1 MSKIIITNDKDS
13 QMKRLKRLDD
23 KNFSLLAFS
32 TYRLQTS
39 VDWNPLLIGKMKNR
53 FRKLLFVLL
62 LTFGASGNA
71 SESGEE
77 YVSIYRLISKGDE
90 MLDAGLRSEAAEF
103 YNDARQNLVAF
114 RNSYPSW
121 NRQVIHFRLKYLN
134 EKLANLPPVD
144 DFSPILP
151 VADDDA
157 SASESGGVPSSELDK
172 QTKLLEGQLA
182 AANEQLRQL
191 TADNALLLSKLR
203 EAMSARPADL
213 NPAEFQK
220 AKTKILELEKE
231 KELIEVHLQKATES
245 NAKSEQPAAA
255 LTISHSDLI
264 ERIKRL
270 QSENEIL
277 KQSASQFIQESEDAS
292 IASLKRQNQSLL
304 QEKEKLR
311 QQLADAESANKRD
324 WTQSKPAQS
333 LSPSGG
339 DSEQTI
345 QELEKE
351 NDDLR
356 VTNEALMQENAILK
370 KAAAKTISPANLDAS
385 VFEARIQSLEK
396 EKNDLQSQLAKAR
409 RTQPREK
416 RRWLPRIGRRGP
428 QEVSFLEAR
437 LAVFEAEKE
446 PYTAEELALLGD
458 DWDVAP
464 VSEKAEPISNEDA
477 QISPAL
483 VQLESSARTAA
494 REGRFDEAES
504 QFRELLQLVPN
515 HAPSLA
521 SLALTQMKQQKFE
534 EAQTNLET
542 SLGLSSEN
550 SYALFLMGL
559 LKVSQERYDDAVT
572 FLSRATVLDPD
583 DAEAQNYLGVALAE
597 VGHRNPA
604 ETALRKAIRLRP
616 QYTDAH
622 INLAIV
628 YASQSPPFKA
638 LAKHHYQK
646 AINAGHPP
654 VPRIE
659 QLLNQ
664 N

>member
-1 MSKIIITNDKDS
+1 M
-13 QMKRLKRLDD
+13 
-23 KNFSLLAFS
+23 
-32 TYRLQTS
+32 
-39 VDWNPLLIGKMKNR
+39 
-53 FRKLLFVLL
+53 LFVLL
-62 LTFGASGNA
+62 LVFGASGKA
-71 SESGEE
+71 SEVGEE

-90 MLDAGLRSEAAEF
+90 ALDAGLRSEAAEF
-103 YNDARQNLVAF
+103 YNDARQNLVTL
-114 RNSYPSW
+114 RDNYPSW
-121 NRQVIHFRLKYLN
+121 NRRVIHFRLKYLD
-134 EKLANLPPVD
+134 EKLANLPPID
-144 DFSPILP
+144 GFSPILP
-151 VADDDA
+151 VADDGTSTSKSD
-157 SASESGGVPSSELDK
+157 GVPSSDPDK

-231 KELIEVHLQKATES
+231 KELIEVHLQKAS
-245 NAKSEQPAAA
+245 GANAKSEQPTEEA
-255 LTISHSDLI
+255 LTVSRSDLMK
-264 ERIKRL
+264 RIQQL
-270 QSENEIL
+270 QNENEIL
-277 KQSASQFIQESEDAS
+277 KQSATQFIQESAS
-292 IASLKRQNQSLL
+292 IALLDKQNQSLL
-304 QEKEKLR
+304 QEREKLR
-311 QQLADAESANKRD
+311 QRLADAESASKRD
-324 WTQSKPAQS
+324 LAQSKPDQA
-333 LSPSGG
+333 PSSSG
-339 DSEQTI
+339 SELGQKI

-351 NDDLR
+351 NSDLR
-356 VTNEALMQENAILK
+356 ATVEALMQENAILK
-370 KAAAKTISPANLDAS
+370 KAAAKTISPAELDVS
-385 VFEARIQSLEK
+385 LFDARIQSLEK

-428 QEVSFLEAR
+428 REVSFLEAR

-446 PYTAEELALLGD
+446 PYTAEELALLGA
-458 DWDVAP
+458 DWDAAS
-464 VSEKAEPISNEDA
+464 VSKETDAISPEDD
-477 QISPAL
+477 QISPEL
-483 VQLESSARTAA
+483 VQLESAARTAA

-504 QFRELLQLVPN
+504 QFLELLKLVPN

-542 SLGLSSEN
+542 SLELSPEN
-550 SYALFLMGL
+550 SYALFLTGL
-559 LKVSQERYDDAVT
+559 LKISQERYEDAVT

-583 DAEAQNYLGVALAE
+583 DAESQNYLGVALAE
-597 VGHRNPA
+597 VGHRDSA

-628 YASQSPPFKA
+628 YASHSQPFKA

-659 QLLNQ
+659 QLLNR

>member
-1 MSKIIITNDKDS
+1 MKD
-13 QMKRLKRLDD
+13 
-23 KNFSLLAFS
+23 
-32 TYRLQTS
+32 
-39 VDWNPLLIGKMKNR
+39 R

-62 LTFGASGNA
+62 LPFAASGKA
-71 SESGEE
+71 SEVGEE
-77 YVSIYRLISKGDE
+77 YVSIYRLINKGDE

-103 YNDARQNLVAF
+103 YNDARQNLIAF
-114 RNSYPSW
+114 RDNYSSW
-121 NRQVIHFRLKYLN
+121 EPQVVHFRLKYLD

-144 DFSPILP
+144 DFFPNLL
-151 VADDDA
+151 VADDGA
-157 SASESGGVPSSELDK
+157 SASESEGVPSSDLDK

-231 KELIEVHLQKATES
+231 KELIEVHLQRATES
-245 NAKSEQPAAA
+245 NAKSEQPAAES
-255 LTISHSDLI
+255 LTISHSDLL

-270 QSENEIL
+270 QNENEIL

-292 IASLKRQNQSLL
+292 IASLKRQNQLL
-304 QEKEKLR
+304 LRERDNLR
-311 QQLADAESANKRD
+311 QQLADAESASKRD
-324 WTQSKPAQS
+324 LAQSKPAQAP
-333 LSPSGG
+333 LPSDS
-339 DSEQTI
+339 DSERTI
-345 QELEKE
+345 QELERK
-351 NDDLR
+351 NSALR
-356 VTNEALMQENAILK
+356 VANESLMQENTILK
-370 KAAAKTISPANLDAS
+370 KTAAKTVSSAESDVF

-396 EKNDLQSQLAKAR
+396 EKNDLQAQLAKAR
-409 RTQPREK
+409 RTQPQEK
-416 RRWLPRIGRRGP
+416 RRWLPRIGRRGD

-446 PYTAEELALLGD
+446 PYTAEERALLGD
-458 DWDVAP
+458 DWDVVS
-464 VSEKAEPISNEDA
+464 VSEKADLISIEDA
-477 QISPAL
+477 QISPELA
-483 VQLESSARTAA
+483 QLESAARAAA

-504 QFRELLQLVPN
+504 QFREILQLVPR

-534 EAQTNLET
+534 EAQTSLET
-542 SLGLSSEN
+542 SLELSPEN

-622 INLAIV
+622 VNLAII

>member
-1 MSKIIITNDKDS
+1 
-13 QMKRLKRLDD
+13 
-23 KNFSLLAFS
+23 
-32 TYRLQTS
+32 
-39 VDWNPLLIGKMKNR
+39 MKNR

-62 LTFGASGNA
+62 WVFGASGNA
-71 SESGEE
+71 SEVGEE
-77 YVSIYRLISKGDE
+77 YVSIYGLITQGDE
-90 MLDAGLRSEAAEF
+90 MLDAGLRSEASEV
-103 YNDARQNLVAF
+103 YNDARQMLVAF
-114 RNSYPSW
+114 MDNYPDW
-121 NRQVIHFRLKYLN
+121 NRQVIHFRLKYLD

-144 DFSPILP
+144 AFSPALSD
-151 VADDDA
+151 ADA
-157 SASESGGVPSSELDK
+157 SNSESGGVPSSNPDK
-172 QTKLLEGQLA
+172 QSKLLEGQLA

-191 TADNALLLSKLR
+191 KADNALLLSKLR

-213 NPAEFQK
+213 EPAEFQK
-220 AKTKILELEKE
+220 AQARILELEKE
-231 KELIEVHLQKATES
+231 KELIEVQLQNASGT
-245 NAKSEQPAAA
+245 NAKSEQPAKEAW
-255 LTISHSDLI
+255 TISHSNLT

-277 KQSASQFIQESEDAS
+277 KQSATQFIQESEAASAS
-292 IASLKRQNQSLL
+292 IALLDKQNQSLL
-304 QEKEKLR
+304 QERDELR
-311 QQLADAESANKRD
+311 QQLADAENA
-324 WTQSKPAQS
+324 AQR
-333 LSPSGG
+333 LKLAEGKMAQAAEPSG
-339 DSEQTI
+339 SEAEQTI
-345 QELEKE
+345 QEWEKE
-351 NDDLR
+351 NSDLR
-356 VTNEALMQENAILK
+356 AAMEALTQENAILK
-370 KAAAKTISPANLDAS
+370 KAAAKTISPAELDAS
-385 VFEARIQSLEK
+385 AFEARIQLLEK

-416 RRWLPRIGRRGP
+416 RGWLPRIGRRGP
-428 QEVSFLEAR
+428 REVSFLEAR

-446 PYTAEELALLGD
+446 PYTAEELALLEGA
-458 DWDVAP
+458 DWDAAT
-464 VSEKAEPISNEDA
+464 VSEKSAPISIDDA
-477 QISPAL
+477 RISPQLA
-483 VQLESSARTAA
+483 QLESAARTAA
-494 REGRFDEAES
+494 QEGRFDEAES

-542 SLGLSSEN
+542 SLELSPEN

-559 LKVSQERYDDAVT
+559 LKISQERYEDAVT

-659 QLLNQ
+659 QLLSQ

>member
-1 MSKIIITNDKDS
+1 
-13 QMKRLKRLDD
+13 
-23 KNFSLLAFS
+23 
-32 TYRLQTS
+32 
-39 VDWNPLLIGKMKNR
+39 MKNR

-62 LTFGASGNA
+62 SLFGASGNA
-71 SESGEE
+71 SEVGEE

-103 YNDARQNLVAF
+103 YNDARQNLVVLKD
-114 RNSYPSW
+114 NYPSW
-121 NRQVIHFRLKYLN
+121 NRQVIHFRLKYLD

-144 DFSPILP
+144 DFSSILP
-151 VADDDA
+151 VADDGA
-157 SASESGGVPSSELDK
+157 STSESDGVPPAPDK

-191 TADNALLLSKLR
+191 TADNSLLLSKLR

-220 AKTKILELEKE
+220 AKTRILELEKE
-231 KELIEVHLQKATES
+231 KELIEVHLQKAS
-245 NAKSEQPAAA
+245 GANDKSEQSPEES
-255 LTISHSDLI
+255 LTISHSDLM
-264 ERIKRL
+264 ERIKQL
-270 QSENEIL
+270 QNENEIL
-277 KQSASQFIQESEDAS
+277 KQSATQFIQESAS
-292 IASLKRQNQSLL
+292 IASLDKQNRSLL
-304 QEKEKLR
+304 QERDNLR

-324 WTQSKPAQS
+324 WTQSKPVQS
-333 LSPSGG
+333 VSPSGG
-339 DSEQTI
+339 ELEQKI
-345 QELEKE
+345 QELERG
-351 NDDLR
+351 NSDLR
-356 VTNEALMQENAILK
+356 AAVEALMQENAILK
-370 KAAAKTISPANLDAS
+370 KAAAKTVSPAEIEDPL
-385 VFEARIQSLEK
+385 FEARIQSLEK
-396 EKNDLQSQLAKAR
+396 EKNDLQSQLSKAR

-416 RRWLPRIGRRGP
+416 RRWLPRIGRRESR
-428 QEVSFLEAR
+428 EVSFLEAR

-458 DWDVAP
+458 DWDAE
-464 VSEKAEPISNEDA
+464 SISKKADPISTEDS
-477 QISPAL
+477 QISPEL
-483 VQLESSARTAA
+483 VQLESTARTAA

-504 QFRELLQLVPN
+504 QFRELLKLVPN

-542 SLGLSSEN
+542 SLELSPEN
-550 SYALFLMGL
+550 SYALFLTGL
-559 LKVSQERYDDAVT
+559 LKISQERYEDAVT

-597 VGHRNPA
+597 VGHRDSA
-604 ETALRKAIRLRP
+604 EAALRKAIRLRP

-628 YASQSPPFKA
+628 YASHSQPFKA

>member
-1 MSKIIITNDKDS
+1 
-13 QMKRLKRLDD
+13 
-23 KNFSLLAFS
+23 
-32 TYRLQTS
+32 
-39 VDWNPLLIGKMKNR
+39 MKNR
-53 FRKLLFVLL
+53 SRKLLFVLL
-62 LTFGASGNA
+62 WVFGASGNA
-71 SESGEE
+71 AEVGEE
-77 YVSIYRLISKGDE
+77 YVSIYGLIAKGDE
-90 MLDAGLRSEAAEF
+90 MLDAGLRNEAAGF
-103 YNDARQNLVAF
+103 YNDARQMLIDF
-114 RNSYPSW
+114 SGDYPTW
-121 NRQVIHFRLKYLN
+121 NRQVIHFRLKYLD
-134 EKLANLPPVD
+134 EKLANLPPID
-144 DFSPILP
+144 AFSPLLP
-151 VADDDA
+151 ASDA
-157 SASESGGVPSSELDK
+157 VPSTSQSDGVPSSEPGR

-220 AKTKILELEKE
+220 AQTRILELEKE
-231 KELIEVHLQKATES
+231 KELIEVHLQKALGANDERDPS
-245 NAKSEQPAAA
+245 AREAG
-255 LTISHSDLI
+255 TISRSDLA
-264 ERIKRL
+264 ERIKQL

-277 KQSASQFIQESEDAS
+277 KQSATQFIQESEATSAS
-292 IASLKRQNQSLL
+292 IASLDRQNRSLL
-304 QEKEKLR
+304 QERNALR
-311 QQLADAESANKRD
+311 QRLTDAESAKKGD
-324 WTQSKPAQS
+324 LTEGKPAQDA
-333 LSPSGG
+333 SPSGS

-345 QELEKE
+345 QERERE
-351 NDDLR
+351 IGNLR
-356 VTNEALMQENAILK
+356 AAMEALMQENAILK
-370 KAAAKTISPANLDAS
+370 KAAAKTVFPAELDAS
-385 VFEARIQSLEK
+385 AFEARIQSLEK

-416 RRWLPRIGRRGP
+416 QRWLRWLPRIGRRDP
-428 QEVSFLEAR
+428 REVSFLEAR

-458 DWDVAP
+458 DWDASS
-464 VSEKAEPISNEDA
+464 VSKKTAPISMEDA
-477 QISPAL
+477 PISPEI
-483 VQLESSARTAA
+483 VQLESAARTAA

-504 QFRELLQLVPN
+504 RFRKILQLVPN

-542 SLGLSSEN
+542 SLELSPEN

-559 LKVSQERYDDAVT
+559 LKVSQERYEDAVS

-622 INLAIV
+622 VNLAIV

-659 QLLNQ
+659 QLLNR

>member
-1 MSKIIITNDKDS
+1 M
-13 QMKRLKRLDD
+13 
-23 KNFSLLAFS
+23 
-32 TYRLQTS
+32 
-39 VDWNPLLIGKMKNR
+39 
-53 FRKLLFVLL
+53 LFVLL
-62 LTFGASGNA
+62 LVFGASGNA
-71 SESGEE
+71 SEVGEE

-90 MLDAGLRSEAAEF
+90 ALDAGLRSEAAEF
-103 YNDARQNLVAF
+103 YNDARQNLVAL
-114 RNSYPSW
+114 RDNYPSW
-121 NRQVIHFRLKYLN
+121 NRRVIHFRLKYLD
-134 EKLANLPPVD
+134 EKLANLPPING
-144 DFSPILP
+144 FSPILP
-151 VADDDA
+151 VAEDGA
-157 SASESGGVPSSELDK
+157 STSKSDGVPSSDPDK
-172 QTKLLEGQLA
+172 QTKLLAGQLA

-191 TADNALLLSKLR
+191 TADNVLLLSKLR

-231 KELIEVHLQKATES
+231 KELIEVHLQKASGANT
-245 NAKSEQPAAA
+245 KSEQPTEEA
-255 LTISHSDLI
+255 LTVSRSDLM
-264 ERIKRL
+264 ERIQQL
-270 QSENEIL
+270 QNENEIL
-277 KQSASQFIQESEDAS
+277 KQSATQFIQESAS
-292 IASLKRQNQSLL
+292 IASLDKQNQSLL
-304 QEKEKLR
+304 QEREKLR
-311 QQLADAESANKRD
+311 QRLADAESASRRD
-324 WTQSKPAQS
+324 LAQSKPAQA
-333 LSPSGG
+333 PSSSG
-339 DSEQTI
+339 SELEQKI

-351 NDDLR
+351 NSDFR
-356 VTNEALMQENAILK
+356 ATVEALMQENAILK
-370 KAAAKTISPANLDAS
+370 KAAAKTVSPAELDVS
-385 VFEARIQSLEK
+385 LFEARIQSLEK
-396 EKNDLQSQLAKAR
+396 ERNDLQSQLAKVR

-428 QEVSFLEAR
+428 REVSFLEAR

-446 PYTAEELALLGD
+446 PYTAEELALLGA
-458 DWDVAP
+458 DWDAAS
-464 VSEKAEPISNEDA
+464 VSKETDAISPEDD
-477 QISPAL
+477 QISPEL
-483 VQLESSARTAA
+483 VQLESAARTAA

-504 QFRELLQLVPN
+504 QFLELLKLAPN

-542 SLGLSSEN
+542 SLELSPEN
-550 SYALFLMGL
+550 SYALFLTGL
-559 LKVSQERYDDAVT
+559 LKISQERYEDAVT

-597 VGHRNPA
+597 VGHRDSA

-628 YASQSPPFKA
+628 YASHNQPFKA

-659 QLLNQ
+659 QLLNR

>member
-1 MSKIIITNDKDS
+1 
-13 QMKRLKRLDD
+13 
-23 KNFSLLAFS
+23 
-32 TYRLQTS
+32 
-39 VDWNPLLIGKMKNR
+39 MKNR

-62 LTFGASGNA
+62 WVFGAAGNA
-71 SESGEE
+71 AEIGEE
-77 YVSIYRLISKGDE
+77 YVSIYGLITKGDK
-90 MLDAGLRSEAAEF
+90 MLDAGLRSEASEF
-103 YNDARQNLVAF
+103 YNDARQMLLALRDN
-114 RNSYPSW
+114 YPYW
-121 NRQVIHFRLKYLN
+121 NRQVIHFRLKYLD

-144 DFSPILP
+144 AFSPALSGT
-151 VADDDA
+151 DA
-157 SASESGGVPSSELDK
+157 STSESDGALSSDPNK

-182 AANEQLRQL
+182 AADEQLRQL
-191 TADNALLLSKLR
+191 RADNALLLSKLR

-213 NPAEFQK
+213 DPTEFQK
-220 AKTKILELEKE
+220 AKTRILELEKE
-231 KELIEVHLQKATES
+231 KELIEAQWQKASGT
-245 NAKSEQPAAA
+245 NAKRGQPAKEAW
-255 LTISHSDLI
+255 TISQFDLT
-264 ERIKRL
+264 ERIKQL
-270 QSENEIL
+270 QNENEIL
-277 KQSASQFIQESEDAS
+277 KQGATQFIQESEAASAS
-292 IASLKRQNQSLL
+292 IASLDKQNQSLL
-304 QEKEKLR
+304 QERDELR
-311 QQLADAESANKRD
+311 QRLADSENAAQRLKLAEGKL
-324 WTQSKPAQS
+324 AQAALPRGS
-333 LSPSGG
+333 

-351 NDDLR
+351 NSDLLAAMESM
-356 VTNEALMQENAILK
+356 TQENAILK
-370 KAAAKTISPANLDAS
+370 KAAAKTVSPAEPDAS

-396 EKNDLQSQLAKAR
+396 EKNDLRTQLAKAR

-428 QEVSFLEAR
+428 REISFLEAR

-446 PYTAEELALLGD
+446 PYTAEELALLGGA
-458 DWDVAP
+458 DWDAAS
-464 VSEKAEPISNEDA
+464 VSQKADSISIEDA
-477 QISPAL
+477 QISPELA
-483 VQLESSARTAA
+483 QLESAARNAA

-534 EAQTNLET
+534 EAQTNLEK
-542 SLGLSSEN
+542 SLELSPEN

-559 LKVSQERYDDAVT
+559 LKISQERYEDAVS

-628 YASQSPPFKA
+628 YASQSPPFQA

-659 QLLNQ
+659 QLLNR

>member
-1 MSKIIITNDKDS
+1 M
-13 QMKRLKRLDD
+13 
-23 KNFSLLAFS
+23 
-32 TYRLQTS
+32 
-39 VDWNPLLIGKMKNR
+39 
-53 FRKLLFVLL
+53 
-62 LTFGASGNA
+62 FGASGKA
-71 SESGEE
+71 SEVGEE
-77 YVSIYRLISKGDE
+77 YVSIYRLINKGDE

-103 YNDARQNLVAF
+103 YNDARQNLVAL
-114 RNSYPSW
+114 RDNYPSW
-121 NRQVIHFRLKYLN
+121 NRQVIHFRLKYLD

-151 VADDDA
+151 IVDDGD
-157 SASESGGVPSSELDK
+157 SASESEGVSSSDLDK

-213 NPAEFQK
+213 NPDEFQK

-245 NAKSEQPAAA
+245 NAKSRQPAEES
-255 LTISHSDLI
+255 LTISHSDLM

-304 QEKEKLR
+304 QEREKLR

-324 WTQSKPAQS
+324 WTQSKPAPS
-333 LSPSGG
+333 PSPSGR

-351 NDDLR
+351 NGDLR
-356 VTNEALMQENAILK
+356 VANEALMQENAILK
-370 KAAAKTISPANLDAS
+370 KAAAKTVSSADLDVS

-396 EKNDLQSQLAKAR
+396 EKNDLQAQLTKSR
-409 RTQPREK
+409 RAQPREK
-416 RRWLPRIGRRGP
+416 RRWLPRIGRRVP

-458 DWDVAP
+458 DWDVASG
-464 VSEKAEPISNEDA
+464 SEKAAPISIKNE
-477 QISPAL
+477 QISPEL

-521 SLALTQMKQQKFE
+521 SLALTQMKQRKFE

-542 SLGLSSEN
+542 SLELSPEN

-559 LKVSQERYDDAVT
+559 LKVSLERYDDAVT

>member
-1 MSKIIITNDKDS
+1 M
-13 QMKRLKRLDD
+13 R
-23 KNFSLLAFS
+23 
-32 TYRLQTS
+32 
-39 VDWNPLLIGKMKNR
+39 NR

-62 LTFGASGNA
+62 LLFGASGKA
-71 SESGEE
+71 SEVSEE
-77 YVSIYRLISKGDE
+77 YVSIYRLINKGDE
-90 MLDAGLRSEAAEF
+90 ALDAGLRSEAAEF

-114 RNSYPSW
+114 KDNYPSW
-121 NRQVIHFRLKYLN
+121 NRQVIHFRLKYLD

-144 DFSPILP
+144 DFSPILSI
-151 VADDDA
+151 ADDGA

-231 KELIEVHLQKATES
+231 KELIEVHLQRATES
-245 NAKSEQPAAA
+245 NAKIEQPKEET
-255 LTISHSDLI
+255 LTISHSDLV

-270 QSENEIL
+270 QNENEIL
-277 KQSASQFIQESEDAS
+277 KQSASQFIQESEAAS
-292 IASLKRQNQSLL
+292 IASLQRQNQSLL
-304 QEKEKLR
+304 QERENLR

-324 WTQSKPAQS
+324 LTQSEPAQAS
-333 LSPSGG
+333 SPSGS

-345 QELEKE
+345 QELERQ
-351 NDDLR
+351 NGDLR
-356 VTNEALMQENAILK
+356 VANEALMQENAILK
-370 KAAAKTISPANLDAS
+370 KAAAKTVSPVELNAS

-396 EKNDLQSQLAKAR
+396 EKNDLQAQLIKAR

-458 DWDVAP
+458 DWDVAS
-464 VSEKAEPISNEDA
+464 VSEKADPISIEDA
-477 QISPAL
+477 QISPEL

-504 QFRELLQLVPN
+504 QFRELLQLVPD

-542 SLGLSSEN
+542 SLGLSPEN

-572 FLSRATVLDPD
+572 FLSQATVLDPD

-616 QYTDAH
+616 EYTDAH

>member
-1 MSKIIITNDKDS
+1 M
-13 QMKRLKRLDD
+13 
-23 KNFSLLAFS
+23 
-32 TYRLQTS
+32 
-39 VDWNPLLIGKMKNR
+39 
-53 FRKLLFVLL
+53 
-62 LTFGASGNA
+62 FGASGKA
-71 SESGEE
+71 SEVGEE
-77 YVSIYRLISKGDE
+77 YVSIYRLINKGDE

-103 YNDARQNLVAF
+103 YNDARQNLVAL
-114 RNSYPSW
+114 RDNYPSW
-121 NRQVIHFRLKYLN
+121 NRQVIHFRLKYLD

-151 VADDDA
+151 IVDDGDL
-157 SASESGGVPSSELDK
+157 ASESEGASSSDLDK

-213 NPAEFQK
+213 NPDEFQK

-245 NAKSEQPAAA
+245 NAKSKQPAEESS
-255 LTISHSDLI
+255 TISHSDLM

-304 QEKEKLR
+304 QEREKLR

-324 WTQSKPAQS
+324 WMQSKPAPS
-333 LSPSGG
+333 LSPSGR

-351 NDDLR
+351 NSDLR
-356 VTNEALMQENAILK
+356 VANEALMQENAILK
-370 KAAAKTISPANLDAS
+370 KAAAKTVSPADLDVS

-396 EKNDLQSQLAKAR
+396 EKNDLQAQLTKSR
-409 RTQPREK
+409 RAQPREK
-416 RRWLPRIGRRGP
+416 RRWLPRIGRRVP

-458 DWDVAP
+458 NWDVAS
-464 VSEKAEPISNEDA
+464 VSEKAAPISIENE
-477 QISPAL
+477 QISPEL
-483 VQLESSARTAA
+483 VQLESSARAAA

-542 SLGLSSEN
+542 SLELSPEN

-559 LKVSQERYDDAVT
+559 LKVSLERYDDAVT

-622 INLAIV
+622 INLAVV

>member
-1 MSKIIITNDKDS
+1 M
-13 QMKRLKRLDD
+13 
-23 KNFSLLAFS
+23 
-32 TYRLQTS
+32 
-39 VDWNPLLIGKMKNR
+39 P
-53 FRKLLFVLL
+53 FVLL
-62 LTFGASGNA
+62 LMFGASGNA
-71 SESGEE
+71 SEVGEE

-114 RNSYPSW
+114 KDNYPSW
-121 NRQVIHFRLKYLN
+121 NRQVIHFRLKYLD

-151 VADDDA
+151 VADDGA
-157 SASESGGVPSSELDK
+157 STSESDGIPSSDLDK

-245 NAKSEQPAAA
+245 KSEPSTEEA
-255 LTISHSDLI
+255 LTISRSDLM
-264 ERIKRL
+264 ERIKQL
-270 QSENEIL
+270 QNENEIL
-277 KQSASQFIQESEDAS
+277 KQSATQFIQESTS
-292 IASLKRQNQSLL
+292 IASLDKQNQLLL
-304 QEKEKLR
+304 QEREKLR

-324 WTQSKPAQS
+324 LTQSEPAQAS
-333 LSPSGG
+333 LPSGS

-351 NDDLR
+351 NGNLR
-356 VTNEALMQENAILK
+356 VVNEALMQENAILK
-370 KAAAKTISPANLDAS
+370 KAAAKTVFPAELDVS
-385 VFEARIQSLEK
+385 GFEARIQSLEK
-396 EKNDLQSQLAKAR
+396 EKNNLQSQLAKAR
-409 RTQPREK
+409 QTQPREK
-416 RRWLPRIGRRGP
+416 RRWLPRIGRRGTR
-428 QEVSFLEAR
+428 EVSFLEAR

-458 DWDVAP
+458 DWD
-464 VSEKAEPISNEDA
+464 AESISKKTDPISTEDA
-477 QISPAL
+477 QISPEL
-483 VQLESSARTAA
+483 VQLESAARTAA

-504 QFRELLQLVPN
+504 QFRELLQLVPD

-534 EAQTNLET
+534 EAQTNLEM
-542 SLGLSSEN
+542 SLELSPEN
-550 SYALFLMGL
+550 SYALFLIGL
-559 LKVSQERYDDAVT
+559 LKISQERYEDAVT

-597 VGHRNPA
+597 VGHRDSA

-628 YASQSPPFKA
+628 YASHSQPFKA

-659 QLLNQ
+659 QLLNR